1 VTNDSKK
8 KLTSQARACTR
19 RDRPRSKGRVR
30 CRRGTC
36 WPSRPL
42 QRLSGGHFKIKQK
55 KLTVLERAF
64 IAEGGLLGVTP
75 STGDRVGSW
84 HAGNARD
91 RVRDE
96 LVVLDVEALDLG
108 DRATDEL

>member
-1 VTNDSKK
+1 MAAEWSSQIERTSTLSARNMLAKPPSATAVRRAPHRIPKR
-8 KLTSQARACTR
+8 LTA
-19 RDRPRSKGRVR
+19 
-30 CRRGTC
+30 
-36 WPSRPL
+36 
-42 QRLSGGHFKIKQK
+42 
-55 KLTVLERAF
+55 LERAL

-91 RVRDE
+91 RVGDE